1 MLKIFLHDQIK
12 ILLER
17 MDTHPEEF
25 IRGRKWEDFLPVS
38 SGNPVITPRFK
49 HFTKLEQYLIRKK
62 YESLV
67 TATLRQRAYDSILET
82 LVFKEETNTERY
94 YSTSNQPVL
103 GTPSYTVSTSEH
115 IKLHQEALHQAAKK
129 LYKTSS

>member
-1 MLKIFLHDQIK
+1 
-12 ILLER
+12 

-25 IRGRKWEDFLPVS
+25 VGREPKWEKFLPGS
-38 SGNPVITPRFK
+38 ITYFP
-49 HFTKLEQYLIRKK
+49 HFTKLEQHLIRNKHRK
-62 YESLV
+62 LINDHY
-67 TATLRQRAYDSILET
+67 RQRAYDQILET

-115 IKLHQEALHQAAKK
+115 IKLHQEVLHQTAKK
-129 LYKTSS
+129 LYRTSS